1 MLERYVWLL
10 KFARLIRKILL
21 PLVYGLLL
29 LWVIARRYKW
39 MAFRWQLC
47 IWTGGLLLV
56 IILILSSILLLLLLY
71 LICWTASGWILWML
85 GIVLFAVFSRLL
97 LFKVYAVLG
106 TCFICVMLWPGG
118 RIGVIGPDVLKL
130 LWACATLVW
139 NIRVAVRR
147 KATVR
152 WIASTLV
159 HTAVITYYLC
169 RQTREGS
176 LFISHVILLRSVAAE
191 VKIVLEWRYSGLRKV
206 SKPLWWRLLTVM
218 ITVEVR
224 AVGFLTVDTMLALFD
239 L

>member
-1 MLERYVWLL
+1 MLERHVWLL
-10 KFARLIRKILL
+10 KLARLIRKILL
-21 PLVYGLLL
+21 PLIYGLLL
-29 LWVIARRYKW
+29 LRVIARRYKW

-47 IWTGGLLLV
+47 IRIGELLLV
-56 IILILSSILLLLLLY
+56 SILILSSILLLLLLY
-71 LICWTASGWILWML
+71 LICWTASGGILWML
-85 GIVLFAVFSRLL
+85 GIVLFAVSSRLL

-106 TCFICVMLWPGG
+106 TCFICVLLWPGG
-118 RIGVIGPDVLKL
+118 RISVIGADVLKL

-139 NIRVAVRR
+139 NIRVTVRR

-159 HTAVITYYLC
+159 HAAVITYYHS

-191 VKIVLEWRYSGLRKV
+191 VKVVLKWRYSGLWEV
-206 SKPLWWRLLTVM
+206 SEPLWGRLLTVV

-224 AVGFLTVDTMLALFD
+224 AVGFLTIDTMLALFN